1 MSAPN
6 AVVGFEQV
14 LFSPWLGAASLVAAA
29 QVLLVGIANIKR
41 YRSAPALLE
50 IASSTRAVRV
60 AVCIPARNE
69 RENIEA
75 CVRGVLASRDV
86 DVRAYV
92 YDDESTDG
100 TGEIVARLAAEDS
113 RVVVVPRRALPAG
126 WNGKQH
132 ACFRMAEHGLAYDPE
147 LDWFLF
153 TDADV
158 RFESDAVARALGFA
172 QRANAALVSTVP
184 REITGSIGEMLLVP
198 LIHFVLMGYLPFGRM
213 RSTSDPAASA
223 ACGQFILVSR
233 AAYRASGGHEGFR
246 DSMHDGVKFP
256 RAVRRAGLRT
266 DLYDG
271 TESVSCRMYRGI
283 GQTWRGFAKNAYE
296 GLGNLGLLVFITVW
310 HFIGHIVPWVVLL
323 TAIWQS
329 DAGSETLGDTSGET
343 FGARMLALAAI
354 VCALVYRALL
364 CLRFRQSWLNLP
376 LHPLSMVTLTAVQ
389 WWSLWLDRTGQ
400 RGWKGRIAGVNPS
413 KG

>member
-1 MSAPN
+1 MSGAN
-6 AVVGFEQV
+6 LLFGLEQII
-14 LFSPWLGAASLVAAA
+14 FSPWLGAASLVAAA
-29 QVLLVGIANIKR
+29 QSLLVGIANLKR
-41 YRSAPALLE
+41 YRPAPALDDVA
-50 IASSTRAVRV
+50 ASTQAVRV

-75 CVRGVLASRDV
+75 CVRSVLLSREV

-100 TGEIVARLAAEDS
+100 TGEILARLAAEDT

-132 ACFRMAEHGLAYDPE
+132 ACFRMAEHGLAYDPALE
-147 LDWFLF
+147 WFLF

-158 RFESDAVARALGFA
+158 RFEPDAVARAVGFA

-184 REITGSIGEMLLVP
+184 REVTGSVGEMLLIP

-213 RSTSDPAASA
+213 RATLDPAASA

-271 TESVSCRMYRGI
+271 TESVSCHMYRGFS
-283 GQTWRGFAKNAYE
+283 QTWRGFAKNAFE
-296 GLGNLGLLVFITVW
+296 GLGSLGLLIFITVW
-310 HFIGHIVPWVVLL
+310 HVLGHLLPWVVITAAAAQML
-323 TAIWQS
+323 TQS
-329 DAGSETLGDTSGET
+329 DASRERPQTALILAFLAVASGLLY
-343 FGARMLALAAI
+343 RVLLAA
-354 VCALVYRALL
+354 
-364 CLRFRQSWLNLP
+364 RFRQSWLNVP
-376 LHPLSMVTLTAVQ
+376 LHPISIAMLTAVQ
-389 WWSLWLDRTGQ
+389 WWSLWLDRTGR
-400 RGWKGRIAGVNPS
+400 RGWKGRVAGSTVS
-413 KG
+413 K

>member
-1 MSAPN
+1 MSGANPLF
-6 AVVGFEQV
+6 GLEQII
-14 LFSPWLGAASLVAAA
+14 FSPWLGAVSLVAAA
-29 QVLLVGIANIKR
+29 QSLLVGVANMKR
-41 YRSAPALLE
+41 YRPAPALAE
-50 IASSTRAVRV
+50 VAASTQPVRV

-75 CVRGVLASRDV
+75 CVRSVLASREV

-100 TGEIVARLAAEDS
+100 TGEILARLAAEDA
-113 RVVVVPRRALPAG
+113 RVVVVPRRALATG

-132 ACFRMAEHGLAYDPE
+132 ACFRMAEHGLAYDPALE
-147 LDWFLF
+147 WFLF

-158 RFESDAVARALGFA
+158 RFEPDAVARALGFA

-184 REITGSIGEMLLVP
+184 REVTGSVGEMLLIP

-213 RSTSDPAASA
+213 RATLDPAASA

-271 TESVSCRMYRGI
+271 TESVSCHMYRGFS
-283 GQTWRGFAKNAYE
+283 QTWRGFAKNAFE
-296 GLGNLGLLVFITVW
+296 GLGSLGLLIFITVW
-310 HFIGHIVPWVVLL
+310 HVLGHLLPWVVITAAVAQML
-323 TAIWQS
+323 TQS
-329 DAGSETLGDTSGET
+329 DASRERPQTALV
-343 FGARMLALAAI
+343 LAVLAV
-354 VCALVYRALL
+354 VCALLYRALL
-364 CLRFRQSWLNLP
+364 AARFRQAWLNVP
-376 LHPLSMVTLTAVQ
+376 LHPISIAMLTAVQ
-389 WWSLWLDRTGQ
+389 WWSLWLDRTGR
-400 RGWKGRIAGVNPS
+400 RGWKGRVAGSTVS
-413 KG
+413 K

>member
-1 MSAPN
+1 MSGASPLF
-6 AVVGFEQV
+6 GLEQII
-14 LFSPWLGAASLVAAA
+14 FSPWVAAASLVAAA
-29 QVLLVGIANIKR
+29 QSLLVGIANMKR
-41 YRSAPALLE
+41 YRPAPALGDVA
-50 IASSTRAVRV
+50 ASTQAVRV

-75 CVRGVLASRDV
+75 CVRGVLLSREV

-100 TGEIVARLAAEDS
+100 TGEILARLAAEDT

-132 ACFRMAEHGLAYDPE
+132 ACFRMAEHGLAYDPALE
-147 LDWFLF
+147 WFLF

-158 RFESDAVARALGFA
+158 RFEPDAVARAVGFA

-184 REITGSIGEMLLVP
+184 REVTGSVGEMLLIP

-213 RSTSDPAASA
+213 RATLDPAASA

-271 TESVSCRMYRGI
+271 TESVSCHMYRGFS
-283 GQTWRGFAKNAYE
+283 QTWSGFAKNAFE
-296 GLGNLGLLVFITVW
+296 GLGSLGLLIFITVW
-310 HFIGHIVPWVVLL
+310 HVLGHLLPWVVITAAAAQML
-323 TAIWQS
+323 TQS
-329 DAGSETLGDTSGET
+329 DASRERPQTALV
-343 FGARMLALAAI
+343 LAVLAVA
-354 VCALVYRALL
+354 CALLYRALL
-364 CLRFRQSWLNLP
+364 AARFRQSWLNVP
-376 LHPLSMVTLTAVQ
+376 LHPISVSMLTAVQ
-389 WWSLWLDRTGQ
+389 WWSLWLDRTGR
-400 RGWKGRIAGVNPS
+400 RGWKGRVAGSTLS
-413 KG
+413 K

>member
-1 MSAPN
+1 MSGANPLF
-6 AVVGFEQV
+6 GLEQII
-14 LFSPWLGAASLVAAA
+14 FSPWLGAVSLVAAA
-29 QVLLVGIANIKR
+29 QSLLVGVANMKR
-41 YRSAPALLE
+41 YRPAPALAE
-50 IASSTRAVRV
+50 VAASTQPVRV

-75 CVRGVLASRDV
+75 CVRSVLSSREV

-100 TGEIVARLAAEDS
+100 TGEILARLAAEDA
-113 RVVVVPRRALPAG
+113 RVVVVPRRALPTG

-132 ACFRMAEHGLAYDPE
+132 ACFRMAEHGLAYDPALE
-147 LDWFLF
+147 WFLF

-158 RFESDAVARALGFA
+158 RFEADAVARALGFA

-184 REITGSIGEMLLVP
+184 REVTGSVGEMLLIP

-213 RSTSDPAASA
+213 RATLDPAASA

-271 TESVSCRMYRGI
+271 TESVSCHMYRGFL
-283 GQTWRGFAKNAYE
+283 QTWRGFAKNAFE
-296 GLGNLGLLVFITVW
+296 GLGSLGLLIFITVW
-310 HFIGHIVPWVVLL
+310 HVLGHLLPWVVITAAATQML
-323 TAIWQS
+323 TQS
-329 DAGSETLGDTSGET
+329 DASRERPQTALV
-343 FGARMLALAAI
+343 LAVLAV
-354 VCALVYRALL
+354 VCALLYRALL
-364 CLRFRQSWLNLP
+364 AARFRQAWLNVP
-376 LHPLSMVTLTAVQ
+376 LHPISIAMLTAVQ
-389 WWSLWLDRTGQ
+389 WWSLWLDRTGR
-400 RGWKGRIAGVNPS
+400 RGWKGRVAGSTVS
-413 KG
+413 K

>member
-1 MSAPN
+1 MSGASPLF
-6 AVVGFEQV
+6 GLEQII
-14 LFSPWLGAASLVAAA
+14 FSPWLGAASVVAAA

-41 YRSAPALLE
+41 YRAAPALAE
-50 IASSTRAVRV
+50 VAASTREVRV

-75 CVRGVLASRDV
+75 CVRSVLLSREV

-100 TGEIVARLAAEDS
+100 TGEILARLAAEDT

-132 ACFRMAEHGLAYDPE
+132 ACFRMAEHGLAYDPALE
-147 LDWFLF
+147 WFLF

-158 RFESDAVARALGFA
+158 RFEPDAVARAVGFA

-184 REITGSIGEMLLVP
+184 REVTDSVGEMLLIP

-213 RSTSDPAASA
+213 RATLDPAASA

-271 TESVSCRMYRGI
+271 TESVSCHMYRGFS
-283 GQTWRGFAKNAYE
+283 QTWRGFAKNAFE
-296 GLGNLGLLVFITVW
+296 GLGSLGLLIFITVW
-310 HFIGHIVPWVVLL
+310 HVLGHLLPWVVITAAAAQML
-323 TAIWQS
+323 TQS
-329 DAGSETLGDTSGET
+329 DASRERPQTALILAFLAVASGLLY
-343 FGARMLALAAI
+343 RVLLAA
-354 VCALVYRALL
+354 
-364 CLRFRQSWLNLP
+364 RFRQSWLNVP
-376 LHPLSMVTLTAVQ
+376 LHPISIAMLTAVQ
-389 WWSLWLDRTGQ
+389 WWSLWLDRTGR
-400 RGWKGRIAGVNPS
+400 RGWKGRVAGSTVS
-413 KG
+413 K

>member
-1 MSAPN
+1 MSGANPLF
-6 AVVGFEQV
+6 GLEQII
-14 LFSPWLGAASLVAAA
+14 FSPWLGAVSLVAAA
-29 QVLLVGIANIKR
+29 QSLLVGIANMKR
-41 YRSAPALLE
+41 YRPAPALADVA
-50 IASSTRAVRV
+50 ASTQSVRV

-75 CVRGVLASRDV
+75 CVRSVLASREV

-100 TGEIVARLAAEDS
+100 TGEILARLAAEDT
-113 RVVVVPRRALPAG
+113 RVVVVPRRALPTG

-132 ACFRMAEHGLAYDPE
+132 ACFRMAEHGLAYDPALE
-147 LDWFLF
+147 WFLF

-158 RFESDAVARALGFA
+158 RFEPDAVARALGFA

-184 REITGSIGEMLLVP
+184 REVTGSVGEMLLIP

-213 RSTSDPAASA
+213 RATLDPAASA

-233 AAYRASGGHEGFR
+233 TAYRASGGHEGFR

-271 TESVSCRMYRGI
+271 TESVSCHMYRGFS
-283 GQTWRGFAKNAYE
+283 QTWRGFAKNAFE
-296 GLGNLGLLVFITVW
+296 GLGSLGLLIFITVW
-310 HFIGHIVPWVVLL
+310 HVLGHLLPWVVIAAAATQML
-323 TAIWQS
+323 TQS
-329 DAGSETLGDTSGET
+329 DASRERPQTALVLAVLAVASGLLY
-343 FGARMLALAAI
+343 RVLLAA
-354 VCALVYRALL
+354 
-364 CLRFRQSWLNLP
+364 RFRQSWLNVP
-376 LHPLSMVTLTAVQ
+376 LHPISIAMLTAVQ
-389 WWSLWLDRTGQ
+389 WWSLWLDRTGR
-400 RGWKGRIAGVNPS
+400 RGWKGRVAGSTVS
-413 KG
+413 K

>member
-1 MSAPN
+1 MSTPN
-6 AVVGFEQV
+6 ELTGFEQIV
-14 LFSPWLGAASLVAAA
+14 YSPWLGAASVVAAA

-41 YRSAPALLE
+41 YRAAPALAE
-50 IASSTRAVRV
+50 VAASTREVRV

-75 CVRGVLASRDV
+75 CVRSVLASREV

-113 RVVVVPRRALPAG
+113 RVVIVPRRALPAG

-132 ACFRMAEHGLAYDPE
+132 ACFRMAEHGLAYDPTLE
-147 LDWFLF
+147 WFLF

-158 RFESDAVARALGFA
+158 RLEADAVARALGFA
-172 QRANAALVSTVP
+172 QRADAALVSTVP

-213 RSTSDPAASA
+213 RSTQDPAASA

-271 TESVSCRMYRGI
+271 TESVSCRMYRGFM
-283 GQTWRGFAKNAYE
+283 QTWRGFAKNAYE
-296 GLGNLGLLVFITVW
+296 GLGSLGLLLFITLW
-310 HFIGHIVPWVVLL
+310 HVVGHIVPWVVLL
-323 TAIWQS
+323 WIVLRPGDNRA
-329 DAGSETLGDTSGET
+329 ETLSAGV
-343 FGARMLALAAI
+343 LAVLAI
-354 VCALVYRALL
+354 GCALVYRTLL
-364 CLRFRQSWLNLP
+364 CLRFRQSWLNVP
-376 LHPLSMVTLTAVQ
+376 LHPVSIMALGAVQ
-389 WWSLWLDRTGQ
+389 WWSLWLDRTGR
-400 RGWKGRIAGVNPS
+400 RGWKGRVAGTPRKS
-413 KG
+413 

>member
-1 MSAPN
+1 MSGANPLF
-6 AVVGFEQV
+6 GFEQII
-14 LFSPWLGAASLVAAA
+14 FSPWLGAVSLVAAL
-29 QVLLVGIANIKR
+29 QPLLVGIANMKR
-41 YRSAPALLE
+41 YRPAPALADVA
-50 IASSTRAVRV
+50 ASTQAVRV

-75 CVRGVLASRDV
+75 CVRSVLASREV

-100 TGEIVARLAAEDS
+100 TGEILTRLAAEDA

-132 ACFRMAEHGLAYDPE
+132 ACFRMAEHGLAYDPALE
-147 LDWFLF
+147 WFLF

-158 RFESDAVARALGFA
+158 RFEPDAVARALGFA
-172 QRANAALVSTVP
+172 QGANAALVSTVP
-184 REITGSIGEMLLVP
+184 REVTGSVGEMLLIP

-213 RSTSDPAASA
+213 RATLDPAASA

-271 TESVSCRMYRGI
+271 TESVSCHMYRGFS
-283 GQTWRGFAKNAYE
+283 QTWRGFAKNAFE
-296 GLGNLGLLVFITVW
+296 GLGSLGLLMFITVW
-310 HFIGHIVPWVVLL
+310 HVLGHLLPWVVITAAVAQML
-323 TAIWQS
+323 TQS
-329 DAGSETLGDTSGET
+329 DASRERPQTALILAFLAVASGLLY
-343 FGARMLALAAI
+343 RVLLAA
-354 VCALVYRALL
+354 
-364 CLRFRQSWLNLP
+364 RFRQSWLNVP
-376 LHPLSMVTLTAVQ
+376 LHPVSIAALTAVQ
-389 WWSLWLDRTGQ
+389 WWSLLLDRTGR
-400 RGWKGRIAGVNPS
+400 RGWKGRVAGSTVS
-413 KG
+413 K

>member
-1 MSAPN
+1 MSGANPLF
-6 AVVGFEQV
+6 GLEQII
-14 LFSPWLGAASLVAAA
+14 FSPGLGAASVVAAA

-41 YRSAPALLE
+41 YRAAPALAE
-50 IASSTRAVRV
+50 VAASTREVRV

-75 CVRGVLASRDV
+75 CVRSVLLSREV

-100 TGEIVARLAAEDS
+100 TGEILARLAAEDT

-132 ACFRMAEHGLAYDPE
+132 ACFRMAEHGLAYDPALE
-147 LDWFLF
+147 WFLF

-158 RFESDAVARALGFA
+158 RFEPDAVARAVGFA

-184 REITGSIGEMLLVP
+184 REVTDSVGEMLLIP

-213 RSTSDPAASA
+213 RATLDPAASA

-271 TESVSCRMYRGI
+271 TESVSCHMYRGFS
-283 GQTWRGFAKNAYE
+283 QTWRGFAKNAFE
-296 GLGNLGLLVFITVW
+296 GLGSLGLLIFITVW
-310 HFIGHIVPWVVLL
+310 HVLGHLLPWVVITAAAAQML
-323 TAIWQS
+323 TQS
-329 DAGSETLGDTSGET
+329 DASRERPQTALV
-343 FGARMLALAAI
+343 LAVLAVA
-354 VCALVYRALL
+354 CALLYRALL
-364 CLRFRQSWLNLP
+364 AARFRQSWLNVP
-376 LHPLSMVTLTAVQ
+376 LHPMSIAMLTAVQ
-389 WWSLWLDRTGQ
+389 WWSLWLDRTGR
-400 RGWKGRIAGVNPS
+400 RGWKGRVAGSTVS
-413 KG
+413 K

>member
-1 MSAPN
+1 MSGANPLF
-6 AVVGFEQV
+6 GLEQII
-14 LFSPWLGAASLVAAA
+14 FSPWLGAVSLVAAL
-29 QVLLVGIANIKR
+29 QPLLVGIANMKR
-41 YRSAPALLE
+41 YRPAPALADVA
-50 IASSTRAVRV
+50 ASTQSVRV

-75 CVRGVLASRDV
+75 CVRSVLASREV

-100 TGEIVARLAAEDS
+100 TGEILARLATEDA

-132 ACFRMAEHGLAYDPE
+132 ACFRMAEHGFAYDPTLE
-147 LDWFLF
+147 WFLF

-158 RFESDAVARALGFA
+158 RFEPDAVARALGFA

-184 REITGSIGEMLLVP
+184 REVTGSVGEMLLIP

-213 RSTSDPAASA
+213 RATLDPAASA

-271 TESVSCRMYRGI
+271 TESVSCHMYRGFS
-283 GQTWRGFAKNAYE
+283 QTWRGFAKNAFE
-296 GLGNLGLLVFITVW
+296 GLGSLGLLIFITVW
-310 HFIGHIVPWVVLL
+310 HVLGHLLPWLVLAAAVVHGMAREDARTAQILAVLAIASGMLYRVLL
-323 TAIWQS
+323 SA
-329 DAGSETLGDTSGET
+329 
-343 FGARMLALAAI
+343 
-354 VCALVYRALL
+354 
-364 CLRFRQSWLNLP
+364 RFRQSWLNVP
-376 LHPLSMVTLTAVQ
+376 LHPVSIAMLTAVQ
-389 WWSLWLDRTGQ
+389 WWSLWLDRTGR
-400 RGWKGRIAGVNPS
+400 RGWKGRVAGSPMKS
-413 KG
+413 

>member
-1 MSAPN
+1 MSGANPLF
-6 AVVGFEQV
+6 GLEQII
-14 LFSPWLGAASLVAAA
+14 FSPWLGAVSLVAAA
-29 QVLLVGIANIKR
+29 QSLLVGIANMKR
-41 YRSAPALLE
+41 YRPAPALADVA
-50 IASSTRAVRV
+50 ASTQSVRV

-75 CVRGVLASRDV
+75 CVRSVLASREV

-100 TGEIVARLAAEDS
+100 TGEILARLAAEDA
-113 RVVVVPRRALPAG
+113 RVVVVPRRALPTG

-132 ACFRMAEHGLAYDPE
+132 ACFRMAEHGLAYDPALE
-147 LDWFLF
+147 WFLF

-158 RFESDAVARALGFA
+158 RFEPDAVARALGFA

-184 REITGSIGEMLLVP
+184 REVTGSVGEMLLIP

-213 RSTSDPAASA
+213 RATLDPAASA

-233 AAYRASGGHEGFR
+233 TAYRASGGHEGFR

-271 TESVSCRMYRGI
+271 TESVSCHMYRGFS
-283 GQTWRGFAKNAYE
+283 QTWRGFAKNAFE
-296 GLGNLGLLVFITVW
+296 GLGSLGLLIFITVW
-310 HFIGHIVPWVVLL
+310 HVLGHLLPWVVITAAVAQML
-323 TAIWQS
+323 TQS
-329 DAGSETLGDTSGET
+329 DASRERPQTALV
-343 FGARMLALAAI
+343 LAVLAV
-354 VCALVYRALL
+354 VCALLYRVLL
-364 CLRFRQSWLNLP
+364 AARFRQSWLNVP
-376 LHPLSMVTLTAVQ
+376 LHPISIAMLTAVQ
-389 WWSLWLDRTGQ
+389 WWSLWLDRTGR
-400 RGWKGRIAGVNPS
+400 RGWKGRVAGSTVS
-413 KG
+413 K

>member
-1 MSAPN
+1 
-6 AVVGFEQV
+6 
-14 LFSPWLGAASLVAAA
+14 
-29 QVLLVGIANIKR
+29 
-41 YRSAPALLE
+41 
-50 IASSTRAVRV
+50 VRV

-75 CVRGVLASRDV
+75 CVRSVLASREV

-100 TGEIVARLAAEDS
+100 TGEILARLAAEDT
-113 RVVVVPRRALPAG
+113 RVVVVPRRALPTG

-132 ACFRMAEHGLAYDPE
+132 ACFRMAEHGLAYDPALE
-147 LDWFLF
+147 WFLF

-158 RFESDAVARALGFA
+158 RFEPDAVARALGFA

-184 REITGSIGEMLLVP
+184 REVTGSVGEMLLIP

-213 RSTSDPAASA
+213 RATLDPAASA

-233 AAYRASGGHEGFR
+233 TAYRASGGHEGFR

-271 TESVSCRMYRGI
+271 TESVSCHMYRGFS
-283 GQTWRGFAKNAYE
+283 QTWRGFAKNAFE
-296 GLGNLGLLVFITVW
+296 GLGSLGLLIFITVW
-310 HFIGHIVPWVVLL
+310 HVLGHLLPWVVIAAAATQML
-323 TAIWQS
+323 TQS
-329 DAGSETLGDTSGET
+329 DASRERPQTALVLAVLAVASGLLY
-343 FGARMLALAAI
+343 RVLLAA
-354 VCALVYRALL
+354 
-364 CLRFRQSWLNLP
+364 RFRQSWLNVP
-376 LHPLSMVTLTAVQ
+376 LHPISIAMLTAVQ
-389 WWSLWLDRTGQ
+389 WWSLWLDRTGR
-400 RGWKGRIAGVNPS
+400 RGWKGRVAGSTVS
-413 KG
+413 K

>member
-1 MSAPN
+1 MSGANPLF
-6 AVVGFEQV
+6 GLEQII
-14 LFSPWLGAASLVAAA
+14 FSPWLGAVSLVAAA
-29 QVLLVGIANIKR
+29 QSLLVGVANMKR
-41 YRSAPALLE
+41 YRPAPALAE
-50 IASSTRAVRV
+50 VAASTQPVRV

-75 CVRGVLASRDV
+75 CVRSVLSSREV

-100 TGEIVARLAAEDS
+100 TGEILARLAAEDA
-113 RVVVVPRRALPAG
+113 RVVVVPRRALPTG

-132 ACFRMAEHGLAYDPE
+132 ACFRMAEHGLAYDPALE
-147 LDWFLF
+147 WFLF

-158 RFESDAVARALGFA
+158 RFEADAVARALGFA

-184 REITGSIGEMLLVP
+184 REVTGSVGEMLLIP

-213 RSTSDPAASA
+213 RATLDPAASA

-233 AAYRASGGHEGFR
+233 TAYRASGGHEGFR

-271 TESVSCRMYRGI
+271 TESVSCHMYRGFS
-283 GQTWRGFAKNAYE
+283 QTWRGFAKNAFE
-296 GLGNLGLLVFITVW
+296 GLGSLGLLIFITVW
-310 HFIGHIVPWVVLL
+310 HVLGHLLPWVVITAAATQML
-323 TAIWQS
+323 TQS
-329 DAGSETLGDTSGET
+329 DASRERPQTALV
-343 FGARMLALAAI
+343 LAVLAV
-354 VCALVYRALL
+354 VCALLYRALL
-364 CLRFRQSWLNLP
+364 AARFRQAWLNVP
-376 LHPLSMVTLTAVQ
+376 LHPISIAMLTAVQ
-389 WWSLWLDRTGQ
+389 WWSLWLDRTGR
-400 RGWKGRIAGVNPS
+400 RGWKGRVAGSTVS
-413 KG
+413 K

>member
-1 MSAPN
+1 MSGANPLF
-6 AVVGFEQV
+6 GLEQII
-14 LFSPWLGAASLVAAA
+14 FSPWLGAVSLVAAL
-29 QVLLVGIANIKR
+29 QPLLVGIANMKR
-41 YRSAPALLE
+41 YRPAPALADVA
-50 IASSTRAVRV
+50 ASTQSVRV

-75 CVRGVLASRDV
+75 CVRSVLASREV

-100 TGEIVARLAAEDS
+100 TGEILARLAAEDT

-132 ACFRMAEHGLAYDPE
+132 ACFRMAEHGLAYDPALE
-147 LDWFLF
+147 WFLF

-158 RFESDAVARALGFA
+158 RFEPDAVARALGFA

-184 REITGSIGEMLLVP
+184 REVTGSVGEMLLIP

-213 RSTSDPAASA
+213 RATLDPAASA

-233 AAYRASGGHEGFR
+233 TAYRASGGHEGFR

-271 TESVSCRMYRGI
+271 TESVSCHMYRGFS
-283 GQTWRGFAKNAYE
+283 QTWRGFAKNAFE
-296 GLGNLGLLVFITVW
+296 GLGSLGLLIFITVW
-310 HFIGHIVPWVVLL
+310 HVLGHLLPWVVITAAVAQML
-323 TAIWQS
+323 TQS
-329 DAGSETLGDTSGET
+329 DASRERPQTALV
-343 FGARMLALAAI
+343 LAVLAV
-354 VCALVYRALL
+354 VCALLYRVLL
-364 CLRFRQSWLNLP
+364 AARFRQSWLNVP
-376 LHPLSMVTLTAVQ
+376 LHPISIAMLTAVQ
-389 WWSLWLDRTGQ
+389 WWSLWLDRTGR
-400 RGWKGRIAGVNPS
+400 RGWKGRVAGSTVS
-413 KG
+413 K

>member
-1 MSAPN
+1 MSDTN
-6 AVVGFEQV
+6 ALAGLEAI
-14 LFSPWLGAASLVAAA
+14 LYSPWLGAASLVAAA
-29 QVLLVGIANIKR
+29 QSLLVGIANMKR
-41 YRSAPALLE
+41 YRPAPALADVA
-50 IASSTRAVRV
+50 ASTHAVRV

-75 CVRGVLASRDV
+75 CVRSVLASREV

-100 TGEIVARLAAEDS
+100 TGEILARLAAEDA

-132 ACFRMAEHGLAYDPE
+132 ACFRMAEHGLAYDPALE
-147 LDWFLF
+147 WFLF

-158 RFESDAVARALGFA
+158 RFEPDAVARALGFA
-172 QRANAALVSTVP
+172 QGANAALVSTVP
-184 REITGSIGEMLLVP
+184 REVTGSVGEMLLIP
-198 LIHFVLMGYLPFGRM
+198 LIHFVLMGYLPIGRM
-213 RSTSDPAASA
+213 RATLDPAASA

-271 TESVSCRMYRGI
+271 TESVSCHMYRGLS
-283 GQTWRGFAKNAYE
+283 QTWRGFAKNAFE
-296 GLGNLGLLVFITVW
+296 GLGSLGLLMFITVW
-310 HFIGHIVPWVVLL
+310 HVLGHLLPWVVIAAAMVQMWAQPDASQAKPQ
-323 TAIWQS
+323 TALVL
-329 DAGSETLGDTSGET
+329 A
-343 FGARMLALAAI
+343 ALAVASG
-354 VCALVYRALL
+354 LLYRVLL
-364 CLRFRQSWLNLP
+364 AARFRQSWLNVP
-376 LHPLSMVTLTAVQ
+376 LHPVSIAALTAVQ
-389 WWSLWLDRTGQ
+389 WWSLLLDRTGR
-400 RGWKGRIAGVNPS
+400 RGWKGRVAGIPTKN
-413 KG
+413 